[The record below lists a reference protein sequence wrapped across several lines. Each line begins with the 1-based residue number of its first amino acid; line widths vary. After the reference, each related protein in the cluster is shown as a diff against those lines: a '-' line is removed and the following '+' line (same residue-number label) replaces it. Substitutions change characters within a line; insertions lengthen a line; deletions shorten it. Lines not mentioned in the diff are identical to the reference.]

1 MYTILI
7 KSLFDTR
14 KFTHLNL
21 DPSNQTGVYV
31 WKVWFIQWIHLAKKK
46 GENGFLSFFLSLF
59 IFIVIIIIIIF

>member
-14 KFTHLNL
+14 KFADLNL

-31 WKVWFIQWIHLAKKK
+31 WKVGFIQWIHLAKKK
-46 GENGFLSFFLSLF
+46 GENGFLSLF
-59 IFIVIIIIIIF
+59 IFIVIIIIF